1 MRISDWSSD
10 VCSSDL
16 GLDRP
21 YPPENTDL
29 LEEITQGAG
38 IAVSEMP
45 FGWEPRARD
54 FPRRNRLIAGISLG
68 IVVVEAAHRSGSLI
82 TARLD
87 AEPGR
92 LVFAVPGSPRDPRRH
107 RTHDLF
113 EGGALLTTRPPG
125 HNE

>member
-45 FGWEPRARD
+45 FGWEPRARA

-68 IVVVEAAHRSGSLI
+68 IVVVEAAHRSVSLLP
-82 TARLD
+82 ARL
-87 AEPGR
+87 AGEIVRASCRETLR
-92 LVFAVPGSPRDPRRH
+92 LSVLISLFAVSLNII
-107 RTHDLF
+107 TL
-113 EGGALLTTRPPG
+113 
-125 HNE
+125 